1 MLADDAA
8 AKKGAG
14 RASCHASEKGSRRR
28 LAADAHPDKTPIQP
42 SLTETNT
49 KIKIAMTGCACS
61 NRFRWFGSSDLI
73 MLGSHLK
80 AVICA
85 GSYPR

>member
-1 MLADDAA
+1 MNAQMTLLH
-8 AKKGAG
+8 KGAG
-14 RASCHASEKGSRRR
+14 RASCHPLKR
-28 LAADAHPDKTPIQP
+28 AAGGAWQLMHPDKTPIQP

-80 AVICA
+80 AAICA